1 MNRAVYIFAN
11 AAMSL
16 GVFLTPWLEDLLK
29 IYLISAIVLIA
40 LTVNVAFR
48 IKELRDI
55 IVEHIVQAVMQRV
68 LMDKDVQKIMQ
79 WKFEAMINNEK
90 LRVERETKEMKNQN
104 FVG

>member
-1 MNRAVYIFAN
+1 
-11 AAMSL
+11 MSL